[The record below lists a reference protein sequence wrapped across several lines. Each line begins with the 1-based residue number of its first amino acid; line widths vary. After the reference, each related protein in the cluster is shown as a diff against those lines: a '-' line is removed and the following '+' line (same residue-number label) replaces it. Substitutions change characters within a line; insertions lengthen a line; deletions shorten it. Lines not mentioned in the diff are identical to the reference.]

1 MNYRA
6 AHIIVTGLV
15 QGVGYRYYAFRHARQ
30 LGLVGW
36 VKNLP
41 DRTVEITVEGD
52 SSALNEY
59 ARELKIGPSSAVVR
73 EVVVETIEPTGGYG
87 DFDVRY

>member
-6 AHIIVTGLV
+6 AHIIVRGLV

-41 DRTVEITVEGD
+41 DHTVEITVEGD

-59 ARELKIGPSSAVVR
+59 VKELKTGPSSAVVR
-73 EVVVETIEPTGGYG
+73 EVVVDQIEPTGNYAV
-87 DFDVRY
+87 FDVRY